1 MVSHELGHWAN
12 NNVIKQIVQ
21 DLLRVYLMFIGF
33 SFSFQHTDMPK
44 DFGFDTDESNVL
56 HLLLYFIVLEPI
68 LEAFDFQKNALS
80 RSMEFKADRYAVD
93 LGYGK
98 YLKSGLIAAHVN
110 NHSNLNPDW
119 LYALFKFSHPALIER
134 LNEIDKAI
142 IEIAQKEDPK
152 NKAKVLK
159 NSSSYN

>member
-98 YLKSGLIAAHVN
+98 YLKSGLN
-110 NHSNLNPDW
+110 
-119 LYALFKFSHPALIER
+119 
-134 LNEIDKAI
+134 
-142 IEIAQKEDPK
+142 QKDPRK
-152 NKAKVLK
+152 
-159 NSSSYN
+159 